1 MKQLEEIF
9 KGYCMGLLKG
19 WSLLSGMGKGAII
32 VILMMVLLAIFAPL
46 LTSLPPNVSS
56 GPPLVP
62 PGGKHLLG
70 TDELGV
76 DLWAMICHGAR
87 VSIAVGVGTALLA
100 GLGGGLVGMLAA
112 LKGGWVDRVVMRVV
126 DVMVALPS
134 LPVMIV
140 LAAFFGS
147 SVTNIILVLAIVSW
161 AMPARIVRSQ
171 GLVLKEQ
178 PYIKMASFYG
188 ASTWYM
194 LRKHFLPEL
203 LPILAVSM
211 IRLTSMA
218 IIAEASLAF
227 IGLGDPTSRSWG
239 LIINHAINFRGIFFT
254 DFWKWWLVYPWLMLT
269 LLVTAFALLGRE
281 LERLAE
287 PRVGK

>member
-1 MKQLEEIF
+1 M
-9 KGYCMGLLKG
+9 
-19 WSLLSGMGKGAII
+19 
-32 VILMMVLLAIFAPL
+32 
-46 LTSLPPNVSS
+46 
-56 GPPLVP
+56 
-62 PGGKHLLG
+62 
-70 TDELGV
+70 
-76 DLWAMICHGAR
+76 
-87 VSIAVGVGTALLA
+87 SIAVGVGTALLA

-287 PRVGK
+287 PRVGKQ